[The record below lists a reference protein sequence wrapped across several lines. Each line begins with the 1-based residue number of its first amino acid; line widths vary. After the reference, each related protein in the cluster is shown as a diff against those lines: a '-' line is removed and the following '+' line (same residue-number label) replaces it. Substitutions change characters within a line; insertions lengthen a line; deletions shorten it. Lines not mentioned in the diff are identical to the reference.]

1 MIFLSFKSQE
11 RRNTVSISG
20 YLTKDSGRSKTK
32 NTDVGFVRYCLVYY
46 GCNTAECVLK
56 YLYLPITLGKYFY
69 GESIMTSLDS
79 IKSEALAALEKVETI
94 DEINE
99 LSVSVLGKKGS
110 LTAILRTMGS
120 LSPEERAEMGK
131 QANIV
136 KQELDSAFSA
146 KRERI
151 ASAEQE
157 RKFRSEAVDVTA
169 PGNFVLPKGRLH
181 PMTQTYREIRNALI
195 GLGFTMFD
203 GPEIEYDDYCF
214 TKLNLPPDHP
224 ARDMQDTF
232 YVNDKVLLRTHTS
245 TCEVRAMLNLKPP
258 FRVII
263 PGRVFRVD
271 ELDASHSPVF
281 MQMEGFVV
289 DKNANMESLKGTL
302 LEFVHAVFAD
312 DVNIRMRPSY
322 FPFTEPSAEVDISC
336 TICGGKGHIHGKPC
350 RICKGTGW
358 IEVLGCGI
366 SNPHILENCGL
377 DPKEWSAFA
386 FGIGVD
392 RVTSLK
398 YGINDI
404 RHEYENDARFLKQ
417 F

>member
-1 MIFLSFKSQE
+1 M
-11 RRNTVSISG
+11 
-20 YLTKDSGRSKTK
+20 
-32 NTDVGFVRYCLVYY
+32 
-46 GCNTAECVLK
+46 
-56 YLYLPITLGKYFY
+56 
-69 GESIMTSLDS
+69 MTGLDS
-79 IKSEALAALEKVETI
+79 IKSEALSALQKI
-94 DEINE
+94 DSLEELNE

-136 KQELDSAFSA
+136 KKELSDAFSEKEA
-146 KRERI
+146 ELSKK
-151 ASAEQE
+151 EQE
-157 RKFRSEAVDVTA
+157 RLFRLDAVDVTA
-169 PGNFVLPKGRLH
+169 PGNKKLPLGRIH
-181 PMTQTYREIRNALI
+181 PMTQTYREIRDALI

-232 YVNDKVLLRTHTS
+232 YINDRVLLRTHTS
-245 TCEVRAMLNLKPP
+245 PCEVRAMLNLKPP
-258 FRVII
+258 FRIVI

-271 ELDASHSPVF
+271 EVDASHSPVF
-281 MQMEGFVV
+281 MQMEGLVV
-289 DKNANMESLKGTL
+289 DKNINMQNLKGTL
-302 LEFVHAVFAD
+302 LEFVHAVFGN

-336 TICGGKGHIHGKPC
+336 TICKGEGC
-350 RICKGTGW
+350 RVCKGTGW
-358 IEVLGCGI
+358 IEVLGCGM